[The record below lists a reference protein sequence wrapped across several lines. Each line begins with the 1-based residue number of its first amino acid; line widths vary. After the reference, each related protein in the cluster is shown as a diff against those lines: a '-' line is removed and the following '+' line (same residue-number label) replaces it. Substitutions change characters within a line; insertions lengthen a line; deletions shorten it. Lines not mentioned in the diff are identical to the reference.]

1 MFEHQKRVEGGLG
14 DWTNHMRSLGNQ
26 NAWGYTG
33 KWCLVDDVF
42 KTLNVVFLHGLID
55 RSSHNGSEK
64 IQINQVGF
72 IPYLKD
78 VGHCSHGLTD
88 KSSGK

>member
-1 MFEHQKRVEGGLG
+1 
-14 DWTNHMRSLGNQ
+14 
-26 NAWGYTG
+26 
-33 KWCLVDDVF
+33 LVDDVF

-78 VGHCSHGLTD
+78 FGHCSHGLTD
-88 KSSGK
+88 KSSGKKWQWELASKMQISAALCKISTLRFATVPC